1 MLDSGL
7 KRVVAFC
14 GFKGSGKDTAAD
26 HLVEEYGYT
35 KISLAYPLK
44 AACKSIFDFSD
55 EALWGASQFRE
66 EPDSRYVFAGKN
78 PVDGTPLTK
87 VARDVH
93 HYWLRESDGE
103 WFPQFVSPRV
113 ALQTLGT
120 EWGRRL
126 YENIWLDAC
135 LNHIRRTGNDKHTI
149 SDVRF
154 RNELDGVRSAGGV
167 VVRLLRGER
176 QSSHPSELEM
186 ESIPLEDFNFVVA
199 NTGTKEYLFDCLDDV
214 LHEVLAR

>member
-7 KRVVAFC
+7 KRTVAFC

-26 HLVEEYGYT
+26 HLVERFGYT
-35 KISLAYPLK
+35 KISLSYPLK
-44 AACKSIFDFSD
+44 VACKNIFDFSD

-66 EPDSRYVFAGKN
+66 EPDPRYVFSGKN
-78 PVDGTPLTK
+78 PVDGTPLLK
-87 VARDVH
+87 VARNER

-103 WFPQFVSPRV
+103 WFPKFVSPRV

-126 YENIWLDAC
+126 YESIWLDAC
-135 LNHIRRTGNDKHTI
+135 INHIRNTGNDKHTI
-149 SDVRF
+149 PDVRF
-154 RNELDGVRSAGGV
+154 RNELAGIRNAGGV
-167 VVRLLRGER
+167 IVRLLRGER

-186 ESIPLEDFNFVVA
+186 ESIPLEDFDFVVN
-199 NTGTKEYLFDCLDDV
+199 NTGSKEYLFGSLDD
-214 LHEVLAR
+214 LIEAVLAR

>member
-7 KRVVAFC
+7 RRVVGFC

-26 HLVEEYGYT
+26 YLAAEYGYE

-44 AACKSIFDFSD
+44 NVCKLIFDFSD
-55 EALWGASQFRE
+55 DALWGASQLRE
-66 EPDSRYVFAGKN
+66 EPDSRYVFSGRD
-78 PVDGTPLTK
+78 PVDGSFLTK
-87 VARDVH
+87 VAKDQY
-93 HYWLRESDGE
+93 HYWQRESDGE

-135 LNHIRRTGNDKHTI
+135 LNHIVRTGNDKHAI
-149 SDVRF
+149 PDVRF
-154 RNELDGVRSAGGV
+154 RNELDGIRNAGGV
-167 VVRLLRGER
+167 VIRLLRGER
-176 QSSHPSELEM
+176 QSSHPSELEL
-186 ESIPLEDFNFVVA
+186 ESIPLEDFDFVVD
-199 NTGTKEYLFDCLDDV
+199 NTGTKEQLFARLDDCMTGI
-214 LHEVLAR
+214 LAH